1 MSYKI
6 IASPLATASYLSN
19 IEYLEN
25 CWTEKEIIQFIQK
38 TDQVITILKEAPTTF
53 KTWHLDSKIHHI
65 EIVKQITLYYEVEQ
79 NEVHLLLFFN
89 TYQDPNTL
97 RKLLL

>member
-6 IASPLATASYLSN
+6 IASSIANTSYLNN

-25 CWTEKEIIQFIQK
+25 CWTEKEIIQFIKK
-38 TDQVITILKEAPTTF
+38 TDAVISILKEAPETF

-65 EIVKQITLYYEVEQ
+65 EIVKQISLYYEIKSK
-79 NEVHLLLFFN
+79 EVHLLVFFN
-89 TYQDPNTL
+89 NHQNPNTL
-97 RKLLL
+97 KKLLL

>member
-6 IASPLATASYLSN
+6 IASPLANASYLSN

-25 CWTEKEIIQFIQK
+25 CWTEKEIIEFIKK
-38 TDQVITILKEAPTTF
+38 TTDVIAILKEAPKTF
-53 KTWHLDSKIHHI
+53 KTWHLDSKIHKI
-65 EIVKQITLYYEVEQ
+65 KIVKQITLYYEIESNIVY
-79 NEVHLLLFFN
+79 LLLFFN